1 MATRLIPY
9 LHFDGTAREALEF
22 YRSVF
27 GGTLELARYAD
38 MGEHQPVDADRIMHG
53 DLATD
58 EFELMGADVPSGEAA
73 PVSPMHG
80 VAISAEDTPRSR
92 EYFERLA
99 EGGTVIVPLEAAP
112 WGNAFGMVID
122 RYGIEWMINLA
133 PDRPR
138 SSPDS
143 AGGS

>member
-9 LHFDGTAREALEF
+9 LHFDGTAREAMEF

-38 MGEHQPVDADRIMHG
+38 MGPHDPADAERIMHG

-58 EFELMGADVPSGEAA
+58 HFELMGSDVPTGQAA
-73 PVSPMHG
+73 PRPPAHG
-80 VAISAEDTPRSR
+80 VAVSAEDSPQSR
-92 EYFERLA
+92 EYVERLA
-99 EGGTVIVPLEAAP
+99 EGGTVIVPLATAP

-122 RYGIEWMINLA
+122 RYGIEWMVNLA
-133 PDRPR
+133 P
-138 SSPDS
+138 SS
-143 AGGS
+143 